1 MSALL
6 HPTCHFTKNHTDMM
20 SKHSRPC
27 RYLFKEMLHKSHSNT
42 ECQGPQERLGTEI
55 RFFNLDGILQALGT

>member
-1 MSALL
+1 
-6 HPTCHFTKNHTDMM
+6 MM